1 MRFLL
6 AAVLLLLPALGM
18 AQSRDVLPR
27 ELELTVTVEEADHR
41 PFVREMV
48 LLTIRGVYRRHI
60 TLEKLK
66 NPDFEGFSWTQL
78 GPDSWREE
86 RIGGER
92 VKTMT
97 RRMAV
102 YPDRAGELTIGSFT
116 HELTLTDEND
126 DWFEYE
132 ILSKPVTLTI
142 EPVPQE
148 SGWWFPVR
156 DLKISD
162 QWSNAPDQLKPGEGV
177 LRVIRLEALGVTP
190 EMIPPM
196 PELTSPSAMIFA
208 HPDKRLVD
216 LTSEGPITYVF
227 WRWTIRPGNDTSG
240 IVEPLSLEF
249 FNTTTRTPQTVTIS
263 AQRVAYGARLAA
275 PEVAPETV
283 PPQAALPSWPLAALG
298 LAVFAGGLALS
309 LSGRRVAGL
318 GALQRF
324 ALFDPLQRALRRA
337 ARQGDVAAMRRAAAA
352 LIARDGPAGHR
363 AAALA
368 SLDAAVFGKSA
379 DRLSIRGFARDF
391 LQKPSG

>member
-1 MRFLL
+1 MRLLL
-6 AAVLLLLPALGM
+6 ALMLVLLPALTL
-18 AQSRDVLPR
+18 AQSRDVLPWD
-27 ELELTVTVEEADHR
+27 LELTVTVEEAEHR

-86 RIGGER
+86 RIGGEK

-102 YPDRAGELTIGSFT
+102 YPDRAGELTIGAFT

-126 DWFEYE
+126 DWFEHS
-132 ILSKPVTLTI
+132 ILSQPVTLTVD
-142 EPVPQE
+142 PVPPRG
-148 SGWWFPVR
+148 GWWFPVR
-156 DLKISD
+156 NLKISD

-216 LTSEGPITYVF
+216 LSPEGPITYAF

-240 IVEPLSLEF
+240 IVEPLSFEF
-249 FNTTTRTPQTVTIS
+249 FNTATRSAQTVTIS
-263 AQRVAYGARLAA
+263 AQRVAYGDTLPPTETTLA
-275 PEVAPETV
+275 VL
-283 PPQAALPSWPLAALG
+283 PPPANLPSWPLALLG
-298 LAVFAGGLALS
+298 VVVFLGGLTLSLWGRHFAGARGLH
-309 LSGRRVAGL
+309 
-318 GALQRF
+318 RF
-324 ALFDPLQRALRRA
+324 APLDPLKRHLKRA
-337 ARQGDVAAMRRAAAA
+337 ARTGDLAQTRRVAAA
-352 LIARDGPAGHR
+352 LIARDGPAAER

-368 SLDAAVFGKSA
+368 ALDASVFGKSGA
-379 DRLSIRGFARDF
+379 SPSTARFVRDF
-391 LQKPSG
+391 LKKHRD